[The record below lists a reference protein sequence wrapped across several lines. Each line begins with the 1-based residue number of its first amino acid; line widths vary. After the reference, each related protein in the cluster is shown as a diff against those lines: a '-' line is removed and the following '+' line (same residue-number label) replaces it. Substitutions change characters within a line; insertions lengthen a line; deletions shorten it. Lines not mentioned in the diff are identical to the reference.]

1 MKEVK
6 TINGEVLFSY
16 DENTTTLKEEISKRK
31 YLVCADLRGVDLGN
45 ADLRLADL
53 RGAKLK
59 GANLK
64 GANIRWADLSGA
76 DLTLANLKGIDLRM
90 ADLSDA
96 KIDNANL
103 KNADLMNANLSC
115 ARLRWANL
123 TGANLTSANLIGAEL
138 RWTDLKGADLK
149 GADLKGAHLIEAKN
163 IPDGLP
169 MACPTEGSFIAW
181 KKVECHYLV
190 KLEIPE
196 DAKRSSAT
204 SKKCR
209 CDKAKV
215 LEIIDMNTGEN
226 IDEVVN
232 TNYTLCTYT
241 VGEMVYPDWFDD
253 NRWRECSNG
262 IHFFVDRE
270 DAENY
275 WH

>member
-149 GADLKGAHLIEAKN
+149 GAHLIEAKN